1 MRAWVAYAGASL
13 VLVAGVAAGVSL
25 ATDAAA
31 DRAIWVSAGV
41 AWSLQLAA
49 FAALLAVRG
58 QPTLF
63 IAGWAGGM
71 GLRGLALGLLAYA
84 GTRTAAFPLE
94 PLLVSF
100 VAFLFLLVLLEP
112 VFLKRGLRTS

>member
-13 VLVAGVAAGVSL
+13 VLVAVLAGLVSL
-25 ATDAAA
+25 ATGAAA

-41 AWSLQLAA
+41 AWALQLAA
-49 FAALLAVRG
+49 FAALVAVRG
-58 QPTLF
+58 QQTLF

-71 GLRGLALGLLAYA
+71 GLRGLALGVLAWVS
-84 GTRTAAFPLE
+84 TRTGAFPPE